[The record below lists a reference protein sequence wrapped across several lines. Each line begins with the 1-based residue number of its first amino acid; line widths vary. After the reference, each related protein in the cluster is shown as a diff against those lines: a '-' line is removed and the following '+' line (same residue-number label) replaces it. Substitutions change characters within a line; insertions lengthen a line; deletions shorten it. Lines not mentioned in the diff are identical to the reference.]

1 MTDPAGLHPCWV
13 RRVSRAGSARQINV
27 GFYPTSK
34 HRLIVGQT
42 LGTRQF
48 LVTDESNGSHNATIT
63 LFNRHLF
70 IPHTELGQPSACVCV
85 LFHFHPEHG
94 WSFTTNHGHDH
105 SQDSG
110 RWRTFVIPLD
120 AMMMKPI
127 NNSGFQLFLLSLSL
141 PLSPSNDDFLQCP
154 TSSRTFLDSNP
165 RSCFRF
171 HLVPLLAV
179 LLSCIPPRRRRRS
192 FPQCLT
198 SLVVGHIGRYCN
210 PSSTGSLFQEPTTP
224 VVNDTNDVVYPPLFV
239 GPSGP
244 YIFFLG
250 IADNETKVSV
260 ARVITNRCASSTQD
274 VQVGCFLDCLAIQD
288 CILCCCCCCCWR

>member
-48 LVTDESNGSHNATIT
+48 LVTDEGNGSHNATIT

-70 IPHTELGQPSACVCV
+70 MPHTELGQPSACVCV

-110 RWRTFVIPLD
+110 RWKTFVIPLD

-141 PLSPSNDDFLQCP
+141 SLSLPQTM
-154 TSSRTFLDSNP
+154 TSSNVPPHRAPFSTRT
-165 RSCFRF
+165 
-171 HLVPLLAV
+171 LA
-179 LLSCIPPRRRRRS
+179 
-192 FPQCLT
+192 
-198 SLVVGHIGRYCN
+198 H
-210 PSSTGSLFQEPTTP
+210 
-224 VVNDTNDVVYPPLFV
+224 
-239 GPSGP
+239 
-244 YIFFLG
+244 
-250 IADNETKVSV
+250 VSV
-260 ARVITNRCASSTQD
+260 LTLYLSLPSFFPV
-274 VQVGCFLDCLAIQD
+274 FLLDAAD
-288 CILCCCCCCCWR
+288 GRSRNA